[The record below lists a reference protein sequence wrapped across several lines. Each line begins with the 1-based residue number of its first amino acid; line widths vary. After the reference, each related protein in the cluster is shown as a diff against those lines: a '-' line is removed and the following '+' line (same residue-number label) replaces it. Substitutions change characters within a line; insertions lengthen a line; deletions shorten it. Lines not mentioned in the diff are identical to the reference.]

1 MTTRCAACGQVNP
14 PEARFCLACGTPL
27 AAEAAAR
34 PAEERRVVT
43 AVFTDVVGSTAS
55 AEQLDPEDVHA
66 RLTPYFGRVRSELES
81 VGGTVE
87 KFIGDA
93 VVAVFGAPQAHED
106 DPERAVRAALAIRN
120 AIDELNQADPWLDL
134 HVRVGVATGES
145 LVTLGKDAR
154 SEGIASGDVMNT
166 AARIQSGAPENGV
179 LVDNDTYRTTS
190 QAIEYRPAEPL
201 AAKGKSEPVRV
212 WEAVAV
218 RAHPGDRPTLFVPFV
233 GREQEL
239 GLLRETWSKA
249 CRSRERALC
258 TVLAAPGVGKS
269 RLVTEFEAGAPAVAQ
284 VYRGRCLPYGEGITY
299 WPVSQIV
306 RRAAG
311 ILGSDEHE
319 VVSTKLGSLLESLP
333 TDRQDELR
341 TVAAALANLVGA
353 PRTPAGTYSSA
364 EISQAELHWGIRRL
378 LELLA
383 TRQQLVIVFEDL
395 HWAEETLLELLRF
408 IVDGS
413 TPAPLLIIGTARPE
427 LAERAP
433 AILVEGEHRHVVEL
447 FPLTG
452 SESEALVA
460 ELTAEQTLPTETLE
474 ALMHNAEGNPLFLEE
489 TVRMLAESSEVE
501 LEPSGL
507 PVPTTLQGLLGARL
521 DQLPATERAVAQQA
535 AVVGTVFWSGAVAS
549 LDGFDEDTVGE
560 ALRGLERRDV
570 VHSQTPSTIV
580 GEREYAFKHVLIHD
594 VAYGRLP
601 KRRRVLLHSRFAT
614 WVEELPGGHD
624 ELIEIVAYHLEQACR
639 AAGEIAHSPEPP
651 PLLRAARALGQAA
664 DKAERREGFREADA
678 FYARALDVLDDS
690 DSEALVEL
698 QLKRSR
704 TLAALGELGK
714 AHDQLVTVAE
724 NAEALGRL
732 DVRCAGLIATA
743 NIDSKQGRAVESRRN
758 LTEAVAIA
766 GEIGDRALQVRA
778 GYEFATLAAWFE
790 GATEAGAAQL
800 REALAIAEELHDR
813 PLRIEGHLR
822 IASLCFNVGDL
833 VGAQEACE
841 RCAELASELGSFRD
855 EARAMTLLSLIRY
868 YRGQLDEAE
877 RLALQALE
885 WLERTADTYLQLQN
899 LRELARC
906 ALARGDLGLAEERLR
921 QAVPVALEAG
931 GWVVIEIYRYL
942 TETLVRQGRVEEA
955 RELVDF
961 AARNLPP
968 EDAYAQAALALAR
981 ASVATADSER
991 VDAVAHFDE
1000 ALRLLRE
1007 QRLLTDLG
1015 EARIA
1020 FARAL
1025 RSFGEHDDARAE
1037 LQRARDEFARMD
1049 ARELVAQID
1058 RELAQAVTGAD
1069 GAGPVTR

>member
-1 MTTRCAACGQVNP
+1 MTTFCAACGQANP

-66 RLTPYFGRVRSELES
+66 RLTPYFGRVRSELER

-106 DPERAVRAALAIRN
+106 DPERAVRAALAIRT
-120 AIDELNQADPWLDL
+120 AIDELNEDDPWLDL
-134 HVRVGVATGES
+134 SVRVGVATGES
-145 LVTLGKDAR
+145 LVTLGSDT

-179 LVDNDTYRTTS
+179 LVDEDTYRTTS
-190 QAIEYRPAEPL
+190 HAVRYRPAEPL

-218 RAHPGDRPTLFVPFV
+218 RVQPGQRATSPVPLIGRDR
-233 GREQEL
+233 EL
-239 GLLRETWSKA
+239 GLLRDTWRTA
-249 CRSRERALC
+249 CASRQRALC
-258 TVLAAPGVGKS
+258 TLLAPPGVGKS
-269 RLVTEFEAGAPAVAQ
+269 RLVTEFEATAPAVAQ
-284 VYRGRCLPYGEGITY
+284 VYRGRCLPYGDGITY

-311 ILGSDEHE
+311 VLGNDEPE
-319 VVSTKLGSLLESLP
+319 VVSTKLGAFLEGLP

-341 TVAAALANLVGA
+341 TIAAALANLVGA

-383 TRQQLVIVFEDL
+383 ERQQLVIVFEDL
-395 HWAEETLLELLRF
+395 HWAEETLLDLLRF
-408 IVDGS
+408 IVDGT
-413 TPAPLLIIGTARPE
+413 TPAPLLLIGTARPE
-427 LAERAP
+427 LAERGP
-433 AILVEGEHRHVVEL
+433 SILVEGEHRHVVEL
-447 FPLTG
+447 YPLTG
-452 SESEALVA
+452 SESEALLS
-460 ELTAEQTLPTETLE
+460 ELTAEHALPTETLE
-474 ALMHNAEGNPLFLEE
+474 ALMRNAEGNPLFLEE
-489 TVRMLAESSEVE
+489 TVRMLEESSEEETPPSE
-501 LEPSGL
+501 LPI
-507 PVPTTLQGLLGARL
+507 PTTLQGLLGARL
-521 DQLPATERAVAQQA
+521 DRLPAAERAVAQQA
-535 AVVGTVFWSGAVAS
+535 SVVGTVFWSGAVAS
-549 LDGFDEDTVGE
+549 LDGFDEDAVGE

-570 VHSQTPSTIV
+570 IHSQTPSIIA
-580 GEREYAFKHVLIHD
+580 GEEEYAFKHVLIHD
-594 VAYGRLP
+594 VAYARLP

-614 WVEELPGGHD
+614 WVEGLHTGQD

-639 AAGEIAHSPEPP
+639 AAGEIAHTPEPP
-651 PLLRAARALGQAA
+651 PVLRASAALAQAA
-664 DKAERREGFREADA
+664 EKAERREGFREADA
-678 FYARALDVLDDS
+678 FFARAVDVLGDTDG
-690 DSEALVEL
+690 EPLVEL

-704 TLAALGELGK
+704 TLAALGDLGK
-714 AHDQLVTVAE
+714 AHDELVTVAE
-724 NAEALGRL
+724 NAATLGRL
-732 DVRCAGLIATA
+732 DLRCAALIATA
-743 NIDSKQGRAVESRRN
+743 NIDSKQGRAAESRRN

-766 GEIGDRALQVRA
+766 GEIGARTLQVRA
-778 GYEFATLAAWFE
+778 GYEFATFASWFE
-790 GATEAGAAQL
+790 GAAEAGAQQL
-800 REALAIAEELHDR
+800 QEALALAEELDDL

-822 IASLCFNVGDL
+822 IATLRFNVGDL

-855 EARAMTLLSLIRY
+855 EARSITLLSLIRY

-921 QAVPVALEAG
+921 QAVPIALEAG

-942 TETLVRQGRVEEA
+942 TETLVRQGRIEEA

-991 VDAVAHFDE
+991 GDAVAHFDE

-1025 RSFGEHDDARAE
+1025 RTFGEHGDAQAE

-1058 RELAQAVTGAD
+1058 RELAQEMTGAD
-1069 GAGPVTR
+1069 GVGPATG